1 MEESIDEMA
10 CEDGIVLR
18 SLYVLTCY
26 GAYQSITAH
35 LKHEYAILK
44 KKTKCGQMNSKYNMC
59 G

>member
-18 SLYVLTCY
+18 SLYVLICD

-35 LKHEYAILK
+35 LKHEYAIYL
-44 KKTKCGQMNSKYNMC
+44 KKTKCGQMNSKYNMW

>member
-18 SLYVLTCY
+18 SLYVLICD

-35 LKHEYAILK
+35 LKHEYAIYLK
-44 KKTKCGQMNSKYNMC
+44 KKQSVDR
-59 G
+59 

>member
-18 SLYVLTCY
+18 SLYVLICD
-26 GAYQSITAH
+26 GAYQSLTAH

-44 KKTKCGQMNSKYNMC
+44 KNKVWTDEFEV
-59 G
+59 

>member
-18 SLYVLTCY
+18 SLYVLTCD

-35 LKHEYAILK
+35 LKHEYAIYLK
-44 KKTKCGQMNSKYNMC
+44 KNKVWTDEFEV
-59 G
+59 